1 MGFVGYREHNAYP
14 EVRLT
19 GEVRF
24 FYLTCSALPKSH
36 NSDIIEHPLN
46 GQSALRIHLNYRHS
60 YHAGNIADVFK
71 HYVLIQVLQV
81 LHKKPTPF
89 CVIDSHA
96 GSGVYALHSP
106 GEFEQGI
113 GRLWPHRAAWPAL
126 AAYFGV
132 IEKLNP
138 DGQLLHYPGSPFIIR
153 DFLRPQDR
161 AVLLELHPQ
170 ECANLKINLGSNP
183 GSVAVHHT
191 DAWAGLKAFVPPR
204 ENRGLVLVDPAYE
217 KNDEFERIR
226 IALAH
231 ALKHWRNGIYLVWY
245 PIKGYRPVEQFY
257 AAVRALEVDACA
269 VEFLT
274 LPVDVTQRL
283 NGSGLV
289 LVNAPWGLLDSLK
302 EVLLPLAQYLAMCQA
317 GSAGRPAVNTLILH

>member
-1 MGFVGYREHNAYP
+1 M
-14 EVRLT
+14 
-19 GEVRF
+19 
-24 FYLTCSALPKSH
+24 
-36 NSDIIEHPLN
+36 
-46 GQSALRIHLNYRHS
+46 NYRHS

-71 HYVLIQVLQV
+71 HYVLIQVLQA
-81 LHKKPTPF
+81 LHKKPSPF

-96 GSGVYALHSP
+96 GSGVYALHAP
-106 GEFEQGI
+106 GEFEHGI

-126 AAYFGV
+126 AAYFAV

-170 ECANLKINLGSNP
+170 ECANLKTNLAHGR

-191 DAWAGLKAFVPPR
+191 DAWAGLKAFVPPK

-217 KNDEFERIR
+217 KQDEFDRI
-226 IALAH
+226 ITALTH
-231 ALKHWRNGIYLVWY
+231 ALKHWRNGIYLIWY
-245 PIKGYRPVEQFY
+245 PIKGYRPVEQWY
-257 AAVRALEVDACA
+257 AAVRALEMDACA

-274 LPVDVTQRL
+274 LPVDVAQRL

-289 LVNAPWGLLDSLK
+289 LVNAPWGLLDGLK
-302 EVLLPLAQYLAMCQA
+302 EVLLPLAEYLAACQA
-317 GSAGRPAVNTLILH
+317 GSAGRPAVNALILR